1 MKKYNNPHIL
11 KASLNEQKE
20 KKWDNRF
27 TNLKIT
33 EYNSFRDINYIS
45 LGLIKAKLKYEK
57 NEEKKLKRAYSIK
70 DSTLNSKTKIPSPNK
85 GHDTLT
91 NKDSLNN
98 YSISKI
104 SPRKYQI
111 NYNNIKNKKSIYSN
125 TIPNSCRKT
134 KEDNIN
140 NKIITKKYS
149 LSPLYK
155 VKNDSFKENNN
166 KKIKNILID
175 DIVMKIQGDEK
186 INELYKE
193 VKELWNEYG
202 VSNIYQNKFLSS
214 LNNYFLSKKLLYEFL
229 IIEKNYMLKFKNE
242 YYLVINKINQRNN
255 EIEKI
260 KKLIKEYS
268 SKSNINLKEE
278 IHNSLKL
285 IRLYTINLVSQI
297 KKFYL
302 INSHL
307 TMSGKIDLSKIKVNN
322 FSFDY
327 KYISTLKTDLDFLK
341 YSSIKNLYNFDN
353 FSNDPF
359 LLSLSDI
366 SEYDNNIKTN
376 DLKYETLP
384 ITDEIYNQ
392 IIKLLYFMNQIE
404 INEKIQNNN
413 KKIQITINNKNN
425 LNKIN
430 NYSDNWLTLNN
441 ELDIGSNYKGNLDKI
456 INQLKIKN
464 NYDELFLNTISTSKN
479 HNYKNK
485 RNFDKFKEINYFLKK
500 IKNNQKKSN
509 NNNFEEIPITTAEQ
523 LQNKFKQYDE
533 IKRLIDDDKNKKDI
547 YT

>member
-1 MKKYNNPHIL
+1 
-11 KASLNEQKE
+11 
-20 KKWDNRF
+20 
-27 TNLKIT
+27 
-33 EYNSFRDINYIS
+33 
-45 LGLIKAKLKYEK
+45 
-57 NEEKKLKRAYSIK
+57 
-70 DSTLNSKTKIPSPNK
+70 
-85 GHDTLT
+85 
-91 NKDSLNN
+91 
-98 YSISKI
+98 
-104 SPRKYQI
+104 
-111 NYNNIKNKKSIYSN
+111 
-125 TIPNSCRKT
+125 
-134 KEDNIN
+134 
-140 NKIITKKYS
+140 
-149 LSPLYK
+149 
-155 VKNDSFKENNN
+155 
-166 KKIKNILID
+166 
-175 DIVMKIQGDEK
+175 
-186 INELYKE
+186 
-193 VKELWNEYG
+193 
-202 VSNIYQNKFLSS
+202 
-214 LNNYFLSKKLLYEFL
+214 
-229 IIEKNYMLKFKNE
+229 
-242 YYLVINKINQRNN
+242 
-255 EIEKI
+255 
-260 KKLIKEYS
+260 
-268 SKSNINLKEE
+268 
-278 IHNSLKL
+278 
-285 IRLYTINLVSQI
+285 
-297 KKFYL
+297 
-302 INSHL
+302 
-307 TMSGKIDLSKIKVNN
+307 MSGKIDLSKIKVNN
-322 FSFDY
+322 FCFDY

-376 DLKYETLP
+376 NLKYETLP

-392 IIKLLYFMNQIE
+392 VIKLLYFMNQIE

-425 LNKIN
+425 FNKIN